1 MMVQK
6 ALSAKSLSH
15 AQGATLLTGW
25 IKVLPLFLIVV
36 PGMISR
42 VLYPDEVG
50 CVDPELCLQIC
61 QVGAKRFLL
70 VIFTSRLFIH
80 CEKYLG
86 CYVEGTARSVTLTEI
101 IDSHA

>member
-1 MMVQK
+1 MVFFCFSGYWAADQMMVQK

-61 QVGAKRFLL
+61 QVGAKKFLQAMSFLRAAFL
-70 VIFTSRLFIH
+70 VT
-80 CEKYLG
+80 
-86 CYVEGTARSVTLTEI
+86 
-101 IDSHA
+101 